1 MEKKDRLR
9 RIYQEAL
16 DLSFSGFSITEY
28 TELPTYKV
36 DETGRWVS
44 DSKAV
49 FITCRYNENFSGF
62 GINYNYRDISN
73 HLENL
78 FGFECNV
85 QIFQN

>member
-9 RIYQEAL
+9 KLYQEAL
-16 DLSFSGFSITEY
+16 HLSFSGFSITEY
-28 TELPTYKV
+28 SEVPTYKV
-36 DETGRWVS
+36 DKIGKWVS

-49 FITCRYNENFSGF
+49 FITCKYVGNFSEF
-62 GINYNYRDISN
+62 DINYNYLYISN

-85 QIFQN
+85 QIL

>member
-1 MEKKDRLR
+1 MEKKDRFRKL
-9 RIYQEAL
+9 YQEAL
-16 DLSFSGFSITEY
+16 DLSFSGFCITEY
-28 TELPTYKV
+28 TEVPTYKV

-49 FITCRYNENFSGF
+49 FITCGYNGDVSQFSK
-62 GINYNYRDISN
+62 NYLHISN

-85 QIFQN
+85 QIL

>member
-9 RIYQEAL
+9 KLYQEAL

-28 TELPTYKV
+28 AEVPTYKV
-36 DETGRWVS
+36 DKIGKWVS

-49 FITCRYNENFSGF
+49 FITCKYVGNYSEFAIG
-62 GINYNYRDISN
+62 YNYLYISN

-78 FGFECNV
+78 IGFECNV
-85 QIFQN
+85 EIL